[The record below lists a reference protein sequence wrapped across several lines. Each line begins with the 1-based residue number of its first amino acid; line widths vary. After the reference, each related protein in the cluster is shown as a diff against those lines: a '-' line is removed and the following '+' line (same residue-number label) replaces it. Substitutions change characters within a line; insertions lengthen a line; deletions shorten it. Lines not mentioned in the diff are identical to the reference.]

1 MNKLNFPYIL
11 KFLPLVFF
19 VVLLSFSVRIGNLWY
34 DVEEGSSITMRPQT
48 AEATEKQNSDPLPLK
63 GLKSFDE
70 TEMLILQHLSERRDE
85 LDKKEKEIEKRQ
97 ADLLTLEKR
106 LTIQKQE
113 VENALQ
119 QLENQ
124 GGALNTTAN
133 DNVSKIYAR
142 MNPKEAARI
151 LETLDSNFCTNV
163 LRALPP
169 LQSAAILGKMEHTK
183 AQELTLKLNTFE

>member
-11 KFLPLVFF
+11 KFLPLVVF

-48 AEATEKQNSDPLPLK
+48 AEATEKQNSDPLPLNS
-63 GLKSFDE
+63 LKSFDE

-97 ADLLTLEKR
+97 TELLTLEKR
-106 LTIQKQE
+106 LTIQKKE

-133 DNVSKIYAR
+133 DSVSKIYAR

-169 LQSAAILGKMEHTK
+169 LQSAAILGKMEHAK